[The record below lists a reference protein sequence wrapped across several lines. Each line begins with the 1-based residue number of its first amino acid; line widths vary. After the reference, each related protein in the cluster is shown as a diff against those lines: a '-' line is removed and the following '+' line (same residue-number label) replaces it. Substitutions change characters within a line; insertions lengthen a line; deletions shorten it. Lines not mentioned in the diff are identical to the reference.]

1 MFIVLILCVLKYIKI
16 KSKNLIKLKNL
27 IYYINKNYLY
37 FDIKC
42 SPPKAQCFKK
52 SKAFI
57 F

>member
-1 MFIVLILCVLKYIKI
+1 MCFKIYKKY